1 MISTTHWVGLFVG
14 PNTYTGLTF
23 GIFLVVTMYL
33 VPSRVDRSYT
43 FQMFFI
49 SNAAWILH
57 FYILYPDLV
66 HCVNL
71 WTNVNFSLY
80 RSYVSNEWD
89 KFCSSDRKFHCG
101 NFTVSIATIVSLVNF
116 IAYPIYMG
124 SQQGNWGR
132 RKLPPNVSPDEFA
145 LVMPFVL
152 LVSIYWLL
160 LFVAKYNNTDIM

>member
-1 MISTTHWVGLFVG
+1 ML
-14 PNTYTGLTF
+14 
-23 GIFLVVTMYL
+23 IFL
-33 VPSRVDRSYT
+33 
-43 FQMFFI
+43 
-49 SNAAWILH
+49 
-57 FYILYPDLV
+57 
-66 HCVNL
+66 
-71 WTNVNFSLY
+71 LY

-89 KFCSSDRKFHCG
+89 KFAHTSDRKFHCG

-132 RKLPPNVSPDEFA
+132 RKLPPNA

-160 LFVAKYNNTDIM
+160 LFVAKYNNTEIM